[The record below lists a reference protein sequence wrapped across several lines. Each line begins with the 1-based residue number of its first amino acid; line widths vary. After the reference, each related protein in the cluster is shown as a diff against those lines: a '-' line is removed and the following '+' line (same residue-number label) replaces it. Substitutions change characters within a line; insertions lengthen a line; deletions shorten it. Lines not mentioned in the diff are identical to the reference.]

1 MGDDVVHDPK
11 ELGHGTGGEAAFD
24 RLHKPHASA
33 EQDGFHLLL
42 YRSDLYQLIGVG
54 PWLTL
59 GLRVWVG
66 AVFVSVVVASTEV
79 SFGLSMRK

>member
-42 YRSDLYQLIGVG
+42 YRDQLAGF
-54 PWLTL
+54 P
-59 GLRVWVG
+59 
-66 AVFVSVVVASTEV
+66 
-79 SFGLSMRK
+79 LSIN